1 MVSQIRPSQLSTWLE
16 TARAHGEPVVLDVRE
31 PSELR
36 VASIKADGFELITIP
51 MGLIPP
57 RLNELDPAQPVA
69 CLCHHGM
76 RSLQVA
82 QFLKQSGLERVS
94 NLSGGIAAWA
104 AQVDPDMSQY

>member
-1 MVSQIRPSQLSTWLE
+1 MIRQLQATELQEWLADTTRE
-16 TARAHGEPVVLDVRE
+16 QPLVLDVRE
-31 PSELR
+31 PWEHEVCNIAGSRLLPMQNIPARVKELPTDTDI
-36 VASIKADGFELITIP
+36 V
-51 MGLIPP
+51 
-57 RLNELDPAQPVA
+57 V
-69 CLCHHGM
+69 LCHHGM

>member
-1 MVSQIRPSQLSTWLE
+1 MIRQLQATELQEWLADTTRE
-16 TARAHGEPVVLDVRE
+16 QPLVLDVRE
-31 PSELR
+31 PWEHEVCNIAGSCLLPMQDIPARVKELP
-36 VASIKADGFELITIP
+36 ADTDI
-51 MGLIPP
+51 
-57 RLNELDPAQPVA
+57 VV
-69 CLCHHGM
+69 LCHHGM

>member
-1 MVSQIRPSQLSTWLE
+1 LIQQLQATELQEWLGDTTRE
-16 TARAHGEPVVLDVRE
+16 QPLVLDVRE
-31 PSELR
+31 PWEHEVCNIAGSRLLPMQDIPARVQELPTDTDI
-36 VASIKADGFELITIP
+36 V
-51 MGLIPP
+51 
-57 RLNELDPAQPVA
+57 V
-69 CLCHHGM
+69 LCHHGM

>member
-1 MVSQIRPSQLSTWLE
+1 LIRQLQATELQEWLADTTRE
-16 TARAHGEPVVLDVRE
+16 QPLVLDVRE
-31 PSELR
+31 PWEHEVCNIAGSRLLPMQDIPARVKELP
-36 VASIKADGFELITIP
+36 ADTDI
-51 MGLIPP
+51 
-57 RLNELDPAQPVA
+57 VV
-69 CLCHHGM
+69 LCHHGM

>member
-1 MVSQIRPSQLSTWLE
+1 LIRQLQATELQEWLADTTRE
-16 TARAHGEPVVLDVRE
+16 QPLVLDVRE
-31 PSELR
+31 PWEHEVCNIAGSRLLPMQDIPARVQELPTDTDI
-36 VASIKADGFELITIP
+36 V
-51 MGLIPP
+51 
-57 RLNELDPAQPVA
+57 V
-69 CLCHHGM
+69 LCHHGM

>member
-1 MVSQIRPSQLSTWLE
+1 MIRQLQATELQEWLADTTRE
-16 TARAHGEPVVLDVRE
+16 QPLVLDVRE
-31 PSELR
+31 PWEHEVCNLAGSRLLPMQDIPARVKELPTDTDI
-36 VASIKADGFELITIP
+36 V
-51 MGLIPP
+51 
-57 RLNELDPAQPVA
+57 V
-69 CLCHHGM
+69 LCHHGM